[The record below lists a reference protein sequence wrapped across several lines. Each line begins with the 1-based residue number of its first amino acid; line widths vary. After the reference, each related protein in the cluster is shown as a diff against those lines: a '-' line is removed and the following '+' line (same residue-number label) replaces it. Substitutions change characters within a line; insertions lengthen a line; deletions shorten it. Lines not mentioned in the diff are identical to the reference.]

1 LKGADLE
8 QAQNA
13 LAAILEVLGRTDSG
27 IHGASFAGGATG
39 VSLLFAYQ
47 SVALGEPR
55 TGRSRTLALDL
66 MDRALNQAHLLGGN
80 PGLFSGYS
88 GLGWTLDHFR
98 HMGLI
103 HEDADL
109 NQELD
114 EALLV
119 FLDPGTW
126 RGLPELVDGLA
137 GIGIYALDRNGEGR
151 AEALL
156 ERVLILLSAK
166 VERHMDGL
174 AWYDDPE
181 LLYLEAR
188 NAMPDGLFNLGVSH
202 GNPGVAGF
210 LAGAAKLSASAQG
223 LLDGAIRWLLAQKE
237 AHEDG
242 SQYGAGYGRHDRS
255 RNPDGSRLAWC
266 YGDLGIA
273 LVLLLAARSQ
283 NNLAWEQEALALGRA
298 CCLRRDPF
306 LMVEDAGLCHGAF
319 GNAHLF
325 NRLFQAS
332 GDPLFEAAALA
343 MYRKGL
349 GMRHASPATAGFLP
363 RSSPGE
369 PAGVPF
375 ELLRGIAG
383 IGLALLAAT
392 TPVEPRWDRTFL
404 AHVTPKE
411 F

>member
-255 RNPDGSRLAWC
+255 RNPRRFPPC
-266 YGDLGIA
+266 
-273 LVLLLAARSQ
+273 LVLWRSWDRFGAFAGGSQPEQLGLGAGGAGARAGLLPAARPLSD
-283 NNLAWEQEALALGRA
+283 GRR
-298 CCLRRDPF
+298 CRPLPWRLRQCPP
-306 LMVEDAGLCHGAF
+306 V
-319 GNAHLF
+319 
-325 NRLFQAS
+325 Q
-332 GDPLFEAAALA
+332 
-343 MYRKGL
+343 
-349 GMRHASPATAGFLP
+349 SPVPGF
-363 RSSPGE
+363 R
-369 PAGVPF
+369 
-375 ELLRGIAG
+375 
-383 IGLALLAAT
+383 
-392 TPVEPRWDRTFL
+392 
-404 AHVTPKE
+404 
-411 F
+411 